1 VFVKDTPTTAR
12 HSSMKPPADWRRPRG
27 DAALAVLTNV
37 GYDEG
42 VLKPLTE
49 IRRRREAAWILAG
62 GAAVAAAPAF
72 WYSQVWP
79 DAVRYGQDTNPTQS
93 AWWFVFACSIGPF
106 IFVAAFRE
114 AGSMSRVA
122 TYAAAL
128 VAAVIVVVGQLAGL
142 DPHDPSSTASIA
154 VVTTAVG
161 AAMLVVIMFAA
172 DEQIRAAVS
181 RRGRAEENDD

>member
-1 VFVKDTPTTAR
+1 VIGLLAGRSVPVGV
-12 HSSMKPPADWRRPRG
+12 RG
-27 DAALAVLTNV
+27 DAALALLTNV

-42 VLKPLTE
+42 VLKALTE
-49 IRRRREAAWILAG
+49 MRKRREAAWVLAG
-62 GAAVAAAPAF
+62 GVAVAAAPAF

-79 DAVRYGQDTNPTQS
+79 DAGRYGQDTNPTRS

-106 IFVAAFRE
+106 ILVAALRE

-122 TYAAAL
+122 TYT
-128 VAAVIVVVGQLAGL
+128 AAVVVAVSVVLGQLAGL
-142 DPHDPSSTASIA
+142 DPHDPSSTGSIA

-161 AAMLVVIMFAA
+161 AAMLVVIIFVV

-181 RRGRAEENDD
+181 RRRQAEENP